1 MHTLLS
7 TIRVYEMMTPGADIA
22 IRPRMG
28 RKLRWPE
35 RVMAKLPAGTLARI
49 AVVLEKG
56 EERTAFLRESI
67 EREIER
73 RQMAAKREPRRR
85 RKR

>member
-1 MHTLLS
+1 
-7 TIRVYEMMTPGADIA
+7 MMTPASNVA

-35 RVMAKLPAGTLARI
+35 RVMAKLAAGTLARI
-49 AVVLEKG
+49 AAVLEKK
-56 EERTAFLRESI
+56 EVRTAFLRAAI

-73 RQMAAKREPRRR
+73 RQRQKKGRR
-85 RKR
+85 